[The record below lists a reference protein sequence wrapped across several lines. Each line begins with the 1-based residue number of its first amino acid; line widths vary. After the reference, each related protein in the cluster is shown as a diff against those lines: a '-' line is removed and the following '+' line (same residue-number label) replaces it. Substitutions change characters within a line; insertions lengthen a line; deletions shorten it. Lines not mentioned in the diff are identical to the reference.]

1 VQGLSRENIH
11 DEDEDDDMMLGD
23 RKEGQMGDFNHQKMD
38 IGLVKCPM
46 LHKPEIGGQSQA
58 EPMDVV
64 KVPYEVSKDIDK
76 EGDMKLELAIDDL
89 GAGKECQEIRIT
101 EKQKLP
107 DTRQSGRMHD

>member
-1 VQGLSRENIH
+1 VQGLSGENIH

-38 IGLVKCPM
+38 IGLVKCLM

-76 EGDMKLELAIDDL
+76 EGDRKLELAIDDL
-89 GAGKECQEIRIT
+89 GAGKEC
-101 EKQKLP
+101 
-107 DTRQSGRMHD
+107 